1 MYAACKN
8 SQEVVE
14 AQVCAVKGIGVS
26 IETIFGDD

>member
-14 AQVCAVKGIGVS
+14 AQVCAVVGIGVS

>member
-14 AQVCAVKGIGVS
+14 AQVCAVRGIGVS